1 MTKTLIKDT
10 LRTVSANKLRFV
22 SIIIIV
28 ALGMSFF
35 VGINSASPAM
45 KYEANEY
52 FNRNN
57 LMDIYVTSPI
67 PFTSEDIEK
76 IKNIENVAEVA
87 GSQYVDGYATVG
99 QDFIVNK
106 NGTELTCR
114 VNRLDADMAQAFF
127 DGEDNQSYFN
137 RIDLKDGRLPEKAD
151 ECVVDE
157 KAAELYADIEIG
169 KALNI
174 SAGEDGMEL
183 ELNNT
188 RFTVVGVVSSPQ
200 YISEDRGQTKLGSG
214 KLDTYIYVLPE
225 VFLSDEIN
233 EIFVKM
239 TYWGNRDSFSDE
251 YVSRAKNLSEQIKQV
266 SAAAFDEK
274 LAQLK
279 NEYTEKIKNKTDE
292 LSEYKLSS
300 SKQIEEKEKY
310 IKEFKNYVDNE
321 DSILTSLKETNDSE
335 VKRAGETLK
344 SLEKQLEALTASYN
358 THSTAMENQSSEIKG
373 YTELKKLY
381 DELSVKHTSEKE
393 ELDALESSY
402 LSAKNAYDAK
412 VVEVQQSENNVNS
425 SKTSLESLL
434 NGDISSYEV
443 VVGRYESSIQKKQ
456 QEINSQK
463 NILTSMS
470 ETDAGYSTQKMI
482 LNQLNSDLSDLESG
496 LSGLK
501 SAKSKFDADS
511 AALSVAVSEKNA
523 LETTCNNAKSSYET
537 SKKSYDADSV
547 TLEKHQNSMKEL
559 VKNQSGLAKL
569 IEQVDEEKK
578 QLEELKISVTRS
590 RIEYTLLSRNG
601 SIEISKAEYDLKSAK
616 SRYNTVDDEYAEL
629 KNEIQ
634 VKTDTLNS
642 ELKNLETTL
651 ANLANL
657 RWTATPR
664 NELPGMDSFETSLE
678 NMKSMSEIFPIVFL
692 VTAMIACLVILVK
705 NVEEERK
712 KIGLFKAFGYSNF
725 AIIGK
730 YMVYSLLSWAIGA
743 FVGTVVG
750 TCVLPFVICSIYNA
764 TYSVPNAG
772 TVFLSEYVFFGL
784 AVSFIIAFFS
794 TLFAVIRELKFA
806 PATLM
811 RPKNI
816 LYNRRNILEKIP
828 SLWNKMS
835 YGMVVV
841 ARTMSR
847 SRERVT
853 IGMVG
858 IACCTALILSSLGL
872 INSTLSVSGA
882 QYDENGIFKYDVMFV
897 LKTPQSE
904 DTKILESIKNDQR
917 TENAEL
923 CCNKSAVAY
932 STVRENVKQRTVSII
947 SMKNTEDL
955 SDYVNFEMVEGNL
968 DWGLGSVVITDKM
981 AEDLG
986 LTINDSIYL
995 TLADGEPCEAI
1006 VSGIV
1011 KNYTNHYV
1019 YMSAQTYER
1028 VFDAAP
1034 QYKYIVA
1041 SAKSYVDEQ
1050 GINDYAATFLKE
1062 DVITGASTASD
1073 MSDSEGISVNRILAV
1088 VMLFV
1093 LAACL
1098 LAIIVMYTN
1107 SNVNLSERTREIA
1120 NIKVI
1125 GLSDREVLIYVI
1137 RENLISTVYGL
1148 AVGLIGGYFL
1158 HKTLFDFISVENVVY
1173 GDSISWWS
1181 YLVTVAIIAVITLI
1195 SAWPIKIKVGRINM
1209 AETLKE
1215 IE

>member
-1 MTKTLIKDT
+1 MTKALIKDA
-10 LRTVSANKLRFV
+10 LRSISANKLRFL
-22 SIIIIV
+22 SIIVIV

-57 LMDIYVTSPI
+57 LMDVYVTSPI
-67 PFTSEDIEK
+67 PFTNEDIEK
-76 IKNIENVAEVA
+76 IKNIKNVTEVT
-87 GSQYVDGYATVG
+87 GSQFVDGYVVVG
-99 QDFIVNK
+99 QEFVVNK

-114 VNRLDADMAQAFF
+114 VNRLDVELAQSFL
-127 DGEDNQSYFN
+127 DGEKNPLYFN
-137 RIDLKDGRLPEKAD
+137 RIDLKEGRLPKKAD

-157 KAAELYADIEIG
+157 KTAELYADMGIG
-169 KALNI
+169 KLLNI
-174 SAGEDGMEL
+174 SQGEGDLEL
-183 ELNNT
+183 EINNSV
-188 RFTVVGVVSSPQ
+188 FTVVGVVSSPQ

-214 KLDTYIYVLPE
+214 KLDTYIYVLPQ
-225 VFLSDEIN
+225 VFSSSEIN
-233 EIFVKM
+233 ELFVRM
-239 TYWGNRDSFSDE
+239 EYSEYLDSFSDE
-251 YVSRAKNLSEQIKQV
+251 YVSRAKKLSEQIKQV
-266 SAAAFDEK
+266 SVGAFDGK

-279 NEYTEKIKNKTDE
+279 KDYTEKIKDKTAE
-292 LSEYKLSS
+292 ISEYTLLSA
-300 SKQIEEKEKY
+300 KQAEEKEKY
-310 IKEFKNYVDNE
+310 IKEFKDYVDNE
-321 DSILTSLKETNDSE
+321 DSILTSLKEKNDSE
-335 VKRAGETLK
+335 VKHAGETLK
-344 SLEKQLEALTASYN
+344 SLEKQLSTLSASYSA
-358 THSTAMENQSSEIKG
+358 HSVAMESQSSEIKG

-381 DELSVKHTSEKE
+381 DELKAKHSSAKD
-393 ELDALESSY
+393 ELDELETVY
-402 LSAKNAYDAK
+402 TAAKSLYDAK
-412 VVEVQQSENNVNS
+412 VKEAEQLEKSVGS
-425 SKTSLESLL
+425 SKVSLEKLL
-434 NGDISSYEV
+434 NGDVSSYEI
-443 VVGRYESSIQKKQ
+443 VVGRYETGIQKKQ
-456 QEINSQK
+456 QDILAQK
-463 NILTSMS
+463 NIIAGMS
-470 ETDAGYSTQKMI
+470 EADAGYATQKMI
-482 LNQLNSDLSDLESG
+482 LNQLNSDLSDLEKG
-496 LSGLK
+496 LESVK
-501 SAKSKFDADS
+501 SAKNKFDTES
-511 AALSVAVSEKNA
+511 NKLSVAVSEKNA
-523 LETTCNNAKSSYET
+523 LEVTYNNAKSSYEAA
-537 SKKSYDADSV
+537 KKSYDADSA

-559 VKNQSGLAKL
+559 VKDQSGLAKL

-578 QLEELKISVTRS
+578 QLEALQLSVTRS
-590 RIEYTLLSRNG
+590 QIEYTLLSRNA

-634 VKTDTLNS
+634 VKTETLNS

-651 ANLANL
+651 ENLANL

-678 NMKSMSEIFPIVFL
+678 NMKSMSKVFPTVFL
-692 VTAMIACLVILVK
+692 ITAMIACLVIMVK

-712 KIGLFKAFGYSNF
+712 KIGLFKAFGYSGR

-730 YMVYSLLSWAIGA
+730 FMIYSLLSWTIGA
-743 FVGTVVG
+743 FAGTVVG

-772 TVFLSEYVFFGL
+772 TVFLSGYVFFGL
-784 AVSFIIAFFS
+784 AVSFIIAIFS
-794 TLFAVIRELKFA
+794 TLIAVVHELNHN
-806 PATLM
+806 PANLM

-816 LYNRRNILEKIP
+816 LYKRRNILEKIP
-828 SLWNKMS
+828 SLWNRMS

-853 IGMVG
+853 IGMIG

-904 DTKILESIKNDQR
+904 DTKILESIKKDQR
-917 TENAEL
+917 TENSDL
-923 CCNKSAVAY
+923 FCNKSAVA
-932 STVRENVKQRTVSII
+932 SSGVEKLAKQRTVNIV
-947 SMKNTEDL
+947 SMKNTDDL
-955 SDYVNFEMVEGNL
+955 SDYINFETIGGNVDL
-968 DWGLGSVVITDKM
+968 SNGGVIITDKM
-981 AEDLG
+981 AEDIG
-986 LTINDSIYL
+986 VAVNDRIYL
-995 TLADGEPCEAI
+995 TLSNGEACEAT

-1019 YMSAQTYER
+1019 YMSEQTYER
-1028 VFDAAP
+1028 VFGAAP

-1041 SAKSYVDEQ
+1041 STKSYVDEQ
-1050 GINDYAATFLKE
+1050 GIKDYASTFLKE
-1062 DVITGASTASD
+1062 DIITGASTASD
-1073 MSDSEGISVNRILAV
+1073 MSASEGISTNRILAV
-1088 VMLFV
+1088 VILFV
-1093 LAACL
+1093 FAACL
-1098 LAIIVMYTN
+1098 LALIVMYTN

-1148 AVGLIGGYFL
+1148 VVGLIGGFFL

-1181 YLVTVAIIAVITLI
+1181 YLATIMIIAAIALI
-1195 SAWPIKIKVGRINM
+1195 SAWPIKIKISKINM